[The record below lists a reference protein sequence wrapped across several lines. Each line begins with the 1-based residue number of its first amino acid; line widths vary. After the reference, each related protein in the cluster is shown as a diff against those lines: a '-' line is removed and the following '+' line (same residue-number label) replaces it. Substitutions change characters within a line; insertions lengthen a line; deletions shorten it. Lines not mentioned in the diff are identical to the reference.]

1 MPNHHWGVICMFNDR
16 KIRILEAIIN
26 DYIAT
31 AEPIGSRTIAK
42 KYDLGISSAT
52 IRNEM
57 SDLEEMG
64 YIVQPHTSAGRV
76 PSDKGY
82 RLYVDRLMP
91 RRELTHEEEAYLHGV
106 IASNISQVDILM
118 RETAKAI
125 SLLTNYT
132 TIASKAT
139 ADLTQLKHIQLLPM
153 SHDSIAIVVITDS
166 DSIKNHVLKLDNA
179 PDYETLTKLSY
190 ALNNLLGGK
199 KLSDLADIKIDAHDD
214 NSKMLQKILDSVR
227 QIMLG
232 EDDVRVYTSGVK
244 NILEYP
250 EFSDIEKAKGVFK
263 TFEEQE
269 MLITLLGNN
278 NDNVQVVIG
287 SESTMEQMQ
296 GCSIIKANYTF
307 GNKHL
312 GAIGVIG
319 PTRMD
324 YSQVFSILNG
334 IVKNVNAAIYN
345 ITKET

>member
-1 MPNHHWGVICMFNDR
+1 MRMFNER

-91 RRELTHEEEAYLHGV
+91 HRELTHDEATYLHKV
-106 IASNISQVDILM
+106 IASNINHVEVLM

-125 SLLTNYT
+125 SVLTNYT

-139 ADLTQLKHIQLLPM
+139 ADLTQVKHIQLLPLDE
-153 SHDSIAIVVITDS
+153 DSIVIVLITDS
-166 DSIKNHVLKLDNA
+166 NSIKNHVLKLENA
-179 PDYETLTKLSY
+179 PDYETLSQLSFM
-190 ALNNLLGGK
+190 LNDLLGGS
-199 KLSDLADIKIDAHDD
+199 KLSDLDKIEIEAYDD
-214 NSKMLQKILDSVR
+214 NSKMLQKILDYVR
-227 QIMLG
+227 KVVLQ
-232 EDDVRVYTSGVK
+232 EDDIRVYTSGVK

-250 EFSDIEKAKGVFK
+250 EFSDIEKAKGLFK
-263 TFEEQE
+263 TFEEQD

-296 GCSIIKANYTF
+296 GCSIIKANYMF
-307 GNKHL
+307 GKKHL

-324 YSQVFSILNG
+324 YSQVFAILNG
-334 IVKNVNAAIYN
+334 IVKNVNAAIHSLGSGDS
-345 ITKET
+345 T

>member
-1 MPNHHWGVICMFNDR
+1 MFNER

-64 YIVQPHTSAGRV
+64 YIIAPHTSAGRV

-82 RLYVDRLMP
+82 RLYVDQLMP
-91 RRELTHEEEAYLHGV
+91 RRELTNEEAAYLQSV
-106 IASNISQVDILM
+106 ISENINQVDMLM

-132 TIASKAT
+132 TIASKST
-139 ADLTQLKHIQLLPM
+139 VDLTQLKHVQLLPM
-153 SHDSIAIVVITDS
+153 NDDSIAIVVITDS
-166 DSIKNHVLKLDNA
+166 DSIKNHVLKLDKA
-179 PDYETLTKLSY
+179 PDYEALTKLSF
-190 ALNNLLGGK
+190 ALNDLLNGK
-199 KLSDLADIKIDAHDD
+199 KVSDLSEIEIDGSDET
-214 NSKMLQKILDSVR
+214 SIMLQKILRAVR
-227 QIMLG
+227 EIMLQ
-232 EDDVRVYTSGVK
+232 EDDIRVYTSGVK

-250 EFSDIEKAKGVFK
+250 EFSDIEKAKGVFN

-287 SESTMEQMQ
+287 SESTMQGMQ
-296 GCSIIKANYTF
+296 NCSIIKANYTF
-307 GNKHL
+307 GQKHL
-312 GAIGVIG
+312 GSIGVIG

-324 YSQVFSILNG
+324 YAQVFSILNG
-334 IVKNVNAAIYN
+334 IVKNVNAAIYSLDIHN
-345 ITKET
+345 S

>member
-1 MPNHHWGVICMFNDR
+1 MFNDR

-64 YIVQPHTSAGRV
+64 YIVAPHTSAGRV

-82 RLYVDRLMP
+82 RLYVDKLMP
-91 RRELTHEEEAYLHGV
+91 HRELTHEEAAYLHQV
-106 IASNISQVDILM
+106 ISGNINQVDVLM

-139 ADLTQLKHIQLLPM
+139 VDLTQLKHIQLLPM
-153 SHDSIAIVVITDS
+153 DNDSIAIVVITDS
-166 DSIKNHVLKLDNA
+166 NSIKNHVLKIDNA
-179 PDYETLTKLSY
+179 PDYEALTQLSFV
-190 ALNNLLGGK
+190 LNNLLGGK
-199 KLSDLADIKIDAHDD
+199 KLSDLTEIEIDGSDD
-214 NSKMLQKILDSVR
+214 NSKMLQKILCSVR
-227 QIMLG
+227 QIMLQ
-232 EDDVRVYTSGVK
+232 EDDIRVYTSGVK

-250 EFSDIEKAKGVFK
+250 EFSDIEKAKGVFN

-287 SESTMEQMQ
+287 SESTMQGMQ
-296 GCSIIKANYTF
+296 DCSIIKANYTF
-307 GNKHL
+307 GKKHL
-312 GAIGVIG
+312 GSIGVIG

-334 IVKNVNAAIYN
+334 IVKNVNAALHSL
-345 ITKET
+345 TKEIR

>member
-1 MPNHHWGVICMFNDR
+1 MFNER

-91 RRELTHEEEAYLHGV
+91 KRELTQEQSAYLQGI
-106 IASNISQVDILM
+106 IAGNIAQADILM

-139 ADLTQLKHIQLLPM
+139 VELTQLKHVQLLPM
-153 SHDSIAIVVITDS
+153 SENSIAIVVITDS
-166 DSIKNHVLKLDNA
+166 NSIKNHVVKLDTA
-179 PDYETLTKLSY
+179 PDYEELTKLSFELN
-190 ALNNLLGGK
+190 ALLSGK
-199 KLSDLADIKIDAHDD
+199 KVSDLAEIEINGDD
-214 NSKMLQKILDSVR
+214 KNSKMLQKIISSISE
-227 QIMLG
+227 IMLS
-232 EDDVRVYTSGVK
+232 EDDMRVYTSGVK

-250 EFSDIEKAKGVFK
+250 EFSDIEKAKGVFN

-269 MLITLLGNN
+269 MLITLLGSNA
-278 NDNVQVVIG
+278 DNVQVVIG
-287 SESTMEQMQ
+287 SESTMEGMQ
-296 GCSIIKANYTF
+296 GCSVIKANYTF
-307 GNKHL
+307 GKKNL
-312 GAIGVIG
+312 GSIGVIG

-324 YSQVFSILNG
+324 YAQVFSILNG
-334 IVKNVNAAIYN
+334 IAKSVNSAIHSL
-345 ITKET
+345 TKET

>member
-1 MPNHHWGVICMFNDR
+1 MFNDR

-64 YIVQPHTSAGRV
+64 YIIAPHTSAGRV

-82 RLYVDRLMP
+82 RLYVDQLMP
-91 RRELTHEEEAYLHGV
+91 RRELTHEEAAYLQGIV
-106 IASNISQVDILM
+106 ASNISQVDILM

-132 TIASKAT
+132 TIASKT
-139 ADLTQLKHIQLLPM
+139 TVDLTKLKHVQLLPM
-153 SHDSIAIVVITDS
+153 SDDSIAIVVITDS
-166 DSIKNHVLKLDNA
+166 DSIKNHVLKLDKA
-179 PDYETLTKLSY
+179 PGYEALTQLSF
-190 ALNNLLGGK
+190 ALNNLLSGK
-199 KLSDLADIKIDAHDD
+199 KVSDLADIKIDAPGD
-214 NSKMLQKILDSVR
+214 NSKMLQKILDAVR
-227 QIMLG
+227 QIMLQ

-250 EFSDIEKAKGVFK
+250 EFSDIEKAKSVFN

-269 MLITLLGNN
+269 MLITLLGSN

-287 SESTMEQMQ
+287 SESTMQGMQ
-296 GCSIIKANYTF
+296 DCSIIKANYTF
-307 GNKHL
+307 GHKHL
-312 GAIGVIG
+312 GSIGVIG

-324 YSQVFSILNG
+324 YAQVFSILNG
-334 IVKNVNAAIYN
+334 IVKNVNAAISSL
-345 ITKET
+345 TKET